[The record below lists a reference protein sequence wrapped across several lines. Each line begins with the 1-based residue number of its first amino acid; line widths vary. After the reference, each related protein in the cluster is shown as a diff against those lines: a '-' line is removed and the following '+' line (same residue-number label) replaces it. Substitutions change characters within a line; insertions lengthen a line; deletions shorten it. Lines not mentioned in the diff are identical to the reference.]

1 MAKTK
6 ASGARFIEILSI
18 LRKHKIQKGMDP
30 VKFREILEDL
40 GPTFVKIGQIM
51 STRQD
56 MFSQRYCK
64 ELEKLRSN
72 VRPMPMSDVD
82 MVLTRA
88 FGPNWHTLFPYFDED
103 PLGSASIAQV
113 HAAKLANGEQV
124 VVKIQRP
131 NIYQIME
138 RDIKL
143 VRKAA
148 RFLNLS
154 DIVSSVVDLDMVLDE
169 FWTTSQQEMD
179 FTIEARFA
187 KRFKETYADVKYIDA
202 PCIYDQYTSRYV
214 LVMEYIDGI
223 DVNQSGEKH
232 NR

>member
-18 LRKHKIQKGMDP
+18 LRKHKIQQGMDP

-82 MVLTRA
+82 SVLTRA
-88 FGPNWHTLFPYFDED
+88 FGPNWHSLFPYFDEEI
-103 PLGSASIAQV
+103 GRAHV
-113 HAAKLANGEQV
+113 
-124 VVKIQRP
+124 
-131 NIYQIME
+131 
-138 RDIKL
+138 
-143 VRKAA
+143 
-148 RFLNLS
+148 
-154 DIVSSVVDLDMVLDE
+154 
-169 FWTTSQQEMD
+169 
-179 FTIEARFA
+179 
-187 KRFKETYADVKYIDA
+187 
-202 PCIYDQYTSRYV
+202 
-214 LVMEYIDGI
+214 
-223 DVNQSGEKH
+223 
-232 NR
+232 